1 MAISARST
9 KDINVQVIMEAMD
22 GGGHFS
28 MAAAQF
34 EDQSIEQVR
43 LLLEEKIQE
52 YLDDRGEA

>member
-43 LLLEEKIQE
+43 LLLEEKYRNI
-52 YLDDRGEA
+52 